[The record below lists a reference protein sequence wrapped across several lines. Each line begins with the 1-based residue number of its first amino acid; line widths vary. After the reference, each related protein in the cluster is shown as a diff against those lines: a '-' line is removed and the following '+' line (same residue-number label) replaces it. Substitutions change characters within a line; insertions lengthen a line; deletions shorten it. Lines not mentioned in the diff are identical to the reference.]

1 MRALTCVLSGLC
13 LLSFVACNDEPPPPA
28 PAPAPAPSPK
38 PKPKLDAGTPDGG
51 PADGGATDG
60 ATDGGADDAGPDDG
74 GVVDGG
80 DADGGGDD
88 AGVADATA
96 HVTSKPAGATVLLD
110 GLPVGTTPVD
120 VPLVSGRKQVLEV
133 SLEGHVALLREL
145 EPAAG
150 DSVTVDAVLKPGAT
164 LEVTSDP
171 PDASVT
177 VNGQLVLAG
186 TPGVTKPI
194 ALGTAEVVVSSPG
207 YDDFTKK
214 LKVKPGAPQKL
225 DAKLKAQ
232 VKVAV
237 TSSPTGA
244 SVTLDGAD
252 AGVTPAVLLLSTQR
266 TYTVVV
272 TKAGWS
278 AVKKVLKKPDGEPVE
293 FQLVDLELEELKANV
308 AKALKAY
315 DTANDV
321 LENAQ
326 KHPEREAQLE
336 AAEEAMTKAT
346 VALEG
351 AENALANARAKR
363 AR

>member
-13 LLSFVACNDEPPPPA
+13 LLSFAACNEEPPPP
-28 PAPAPAPSPK
+28 PPPAPAPSPK
-38 PKPKLDAGTPDGG
+38 PKPTLDAGTPDGG
-51 PADGGATDG
+51 ASDGGVADAGAEGGGAADAGDVDGGAADG
-60 ATDGGADDAGPDDG
+60 DD
-74 GVVDGG
+74 VDGG
-80 DADGGGDD
+80 DDD
-88 AGVADATA
+88 AGVSDATA

-110 GLPVGTTPVD
+110 GQPVGTAPLD
-120 VPLVSGRKQVLEV
+120 VPLVSGRKQVVEV
-133 SLEGHVALLREL
+133 SLDGHVALVREL
-145 EPAAG
+145 EPSTG
-150 DSVTVDAVLKPGAT
+150 ETVNVDAVLKPGVT

-186 TPGVTKPI
+186 TPGVTKAFLP
-194 ALGTAEVVVSSPG
+194 GVVEVVVSSPG

-214 LKVKPGAPQKL
+214 LKAKAGAQKL

-252 AGVTPAVLLLSTQR
+252 AGVTPAELLLSTQR
-266 TYTVVV
+266 TYTLVV

-278 AVKKVLKKPDGEPVE
+278 TVKKVVKKPDGEPVE
-293 FQLVDLELEELKANV
+293 FQLVDLELEQLKANV

-346 VALEG
+346 VALEE
-351 AENALANARAKR
+351 AESALASAKSKR